1 VALLPILLL
10 VASVTACRG
19 ARERIDLIDRL
30 GDAHKTPGPSVFFVE
45 DVDLGGE
52 RHRAIAIAPVPGS
65 RVAWRLTI
73 PRGAWLWV
81 SIGMQTEAWT
91 NEGDG
96 VQFAAS
102 VSDGGTLK
110 PLFEQYLHPYALPGD
125 RKWFPIRVS
134 LSPYE
139 GREVEI
145 VFSTSASA
153 NGGGEDQRHD
163 LPLWGVP
170 EIVVR

>member
-1 VALLPILLL
+1 
-10 VASVTACRG
+10 
-19 ARERIDLIDRL
+19 
-30 GDAHKTPGPSVFFVE
+30 VFFVE

-65 RVAWRLTI
+65 RVAWRLTV

-96 VQFAAS
+96 VQFAAA
-102 VSDGGTLK
+102 VSDGGTLT

-134 LSPYE
+134 LSAYE

-145 VFSTSASA
+145 VFTTAASA
-153 NGGGEDQRHD
+153 DGGGEDQRHD